1 MAPPA
6 RCYLLDTN
14 IVLHWTRAASPVATE
29 IERQFQLT
37 ASPFKPLICEVTL
50 GEMLAFA
57 KGRRWGSDRL
67 ARWADVERRLTVIPI
82 GDRRIH
88 ETYAELHTQAKDGG
102 LAIQH
107 DHNDLWIAA
116 TARTAGACLLST
128 DSKAFLPLRATLDA
142 VVLDAQTGVA
152 LP

>member
-1 MAPPA
+1 MDHPA
-6 RCYLLDTN
+6 RGYLLDTN
-14 IVLHWTRAASPVATE
+14 IVLHWTRATSPVAAE

-57 KGRRWGSDRL
+57 KGRGWGGSRL
-67 ARWADVERRLTVIPI
+67 ARWKDVASRLTVVPI
-82 GDRRIH
+82 GDHRIH
-88 ETYAELHTQAKDGG
+88 ETYAELHSMAKKGG
-102 LAIQH
+102 LPIQH

-116 TARTAGACLLST
+116 AARVTGARLLST
-128 DSKAFLPLRATLDA
+128 DAKAFLPLRNTLDV
-142 VVLDAQTGVA
+142 VVLDAPTGVV

>member
-1 MAPPA
+1 MVPPA
-6 RCYLLDTN
+6 RGYLLDTN
-14 IVLHWTRAASPVATE
+14 IVLHWTRTGSPVAAE

-37 ASPFKPLICEVTL
+37 SSPFRPLICEVTL

-57 KGRRWGSDRL
+57 KGRGWGPARL
-67 ARWADVERRLTVIPI
+67 ARWSDVERRLTVIPI
-82 GDRRIH
+82 GDRRVH
-88 ETYAELHTQAKDGG
+88 EAYADLHSQAKDSG
-102 LAIQH
+102 LPIQH

-116 TARTAGACLLST
+116 TARTAGARLLST
-128 DSKAFLPLRATLDA
+128 DAKAFLPLRTTLDV

>member
-1 MAPPA
+1 MVPPA
-6 RCYLLDTN
+6 RGYLLDTN
-14 IVLHWTRAASPVATE
+14 IVLHWTRAGSPVAAE

-50 GEMLAFA
+50 GEMFAFA
-57 KGRRWGSDRL
+57 KGRGWGPDRL
-67 ARWADVERRLTVIPI
+67 ARWANVERRLTVIPI

-88 ETYAELHTQAKDGG
+88 ETYAELHTLAKDRG

-116 TARTAGACLLST
+116 AAHIAGARLLST
-128 DSKAFLPLRATLDA
+128 DAKAFLPLRATLDV
-142 VVLDAQTGVA
+142 VVLDARTGVT